1 MTSAVVFLDIDDVLL
16 PVGADRFDQAAV
28 EWVNKLVR
36 DAQAEIVVH
45 SSWRR
50 HLGAEETICELI
62 VQGITKPL
70 CCLPEQSE
78 FSTKAEDL
86 AAWLKDH
93 VDVKAWV
100 LLDDD
105 LAVCRAVRAL
115 KDSRGL
121 VIPVSIAH
129 GFDASGYKQALRHF
143 GKIQPG
149 SRRHDGDGQDT

>member
-1 MTSAVVFLDIDDVLL
+1 MTAAVVFLDIDDVLL
-16 PVGADRFDQAAV
+16 PAGADRFDQAAV

-36 DAQAEIVVH
+36 DAQADIVVH

-50 HLGAEETICELI
+50 HLGAEETIRELI
-62 VQGITKPL
+62 AQGITKPF

-78 FSTKAEDL
+78 FSIKAEDV

-105 LAVCRAVRAL
+105 PAVCRSIRAL

-121 VIPVSIAH
+121 AIQVSATNR
-129 GFDASGYKQALRHF
+129 FDASGYKHALRHF
-143 GKIQPG
+143 GKVFCL
-149 SRRHDGDGQDT
+149 